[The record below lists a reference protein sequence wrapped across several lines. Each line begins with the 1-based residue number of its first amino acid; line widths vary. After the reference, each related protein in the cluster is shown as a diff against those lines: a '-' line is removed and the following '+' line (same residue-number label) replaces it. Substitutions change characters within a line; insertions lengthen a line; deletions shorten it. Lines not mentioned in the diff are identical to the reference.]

1 MNTAAT
7 RPAEWRNTASASDAI
22 DSTPSGERHLGKS
35 EYMLVGAL
43 LLAGAIAF
51 PLVKDVYMVQSIF
64 LAICGGLGIQ

>member
-1 MNTAAT
+1 LAN
-7 RPAEWRNTASASDAI
+7 PAKWDKIPRHDRITLSKV
-22 DSTPSGERHLGKS
+22 RHLGRS
-35 EYMLVGAL
+35 EYLLVGGL

>member
-1 MNTAAT
+1 MANPPNWDKIPLTERIT
-7 RPAEWRNTASASDAI
+7 LSEV
-22 DSTPSGERHLGKS
+22 RHLGKS
-35 EYMLVGAL
+35 EYMLVGGL

>member
-1 MNTAAT
+1 VLQAESAAVTAASELLE
-7 RPAEWRNTASASDAI
+7 RPPTVSR
-22 DSTPSGERHLGKS
+22 ERLWMGAVGVV
-35 EYMLVGAL
+35 LVGGL